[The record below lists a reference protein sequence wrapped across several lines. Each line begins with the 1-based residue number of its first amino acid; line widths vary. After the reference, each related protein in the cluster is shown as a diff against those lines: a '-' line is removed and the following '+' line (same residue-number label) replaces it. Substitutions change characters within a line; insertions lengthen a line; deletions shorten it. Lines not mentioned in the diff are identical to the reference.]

1 MEKTCAVVAFRLG
14 ALSLSPP
21 QSAESPKVVSVVQP
35 TSRKTP
41 SLDTEATRS
50 AILQCFHEFAE
61 PDLVVED
68 ASLDSLG
75 LDSISIV
82 ELRNSIANETGVE
95 LENAMILTNPSVAE
109 IIETVLSS
117 VDRVSASPVA
127 VVSDRD
133 EQELQLSVKRLDPV
147 LHPHARAVARPA
159 LFVLSTPR
167 AGSSLLQLC
176 LEASPLLYAPQELM
190 LLPFDTLDERI
201 KVIGR
206 AAGLDGGLIAAVG
219 NLRGDAGALVASW
232 ENARVSTCHAYRMLA
247 EWTAPRLFCD
257 KTPGYAFDSTILS
270 RAERLMASPRYLSTV
285 RHPVA
290 CIESWIEL
298 ERKNLILQNRD
309 ASKVTWA
316 DIEAKYCAF
325 NGNII
330 DFLKTIPVHR
340 RMSMRY
346 EDLVTDP
353 AGTLST
359 ICDELLMIPYDDA
372 MADPYAAGATKTFEA
387 GSTGVAAT
395 DPKLLKH
402 KRISPTLADKW
413 KTVQVPSPGLAPDTK
428 RLGWDLG
435 YRFRTFSG
443 FRVIDETVEDGCLCW
458 LARGDP
464 GADIVVIH
472 YDGLG
477 FKYGRG
483 LDIPDGFGLVA
494 LQAPEYADPRTVD
507 PGMTEARAMREAC
520 VLTKHLSG
528 RTVHLVGYSFGG
540 PLVAAT
546 CAAFAKLGTDAPCV
560 ASILLVDP
568 LPFGSMPSDVPRSE
582 DSLVASA
589 RLLDGLSSKLRYV
602 DQEGS
607 LVAAVQAGDVA
618 SASSLVLALREM
630 LPSDDA
636 CEEITR
642 IARFLE
648 TCDMTMNW
656 DALPKLDD
664 IPVVVFKT
672 AGGPTHFQS
681 RHRANWNHEDG
692 IYGWSALRPIILA
705 TPPTILEGGH
715 FDAFSGQANLKALS
729 DGLAALVRVAQC

>member
-1 MEKTCAVVAFRLG
+1 MGR
-14 ALSLSPP
+14 
-21 QSAESPKVVSVVQP
+21 VSVGP
-35 TSRKTP
+35 
-41 SLDTEATRS
+41 EAD
-50 AILQCFHEFAE
+50 FVKDE
-61 PDLVVED
+61 
-68 ASLDSLG
+68 
-75 LDSISIV
+75 
-82 ELRNSIANETGVE
+82 
-95 LENAMILTNPSVAE
+95 
-109 IIETVLSS
+109 
-117 VDRVSASPVA
+117 
-127 VVSDRD
+127 D
-133 EQELQLSVKRLDPV
+133 EQELQQLSVKRLDSV
-147 LHPHARAVARPA
+147 SYPHARAVARPA

-176 LEASPLLYAPQELM
+176 LEASPLLYAPQELY
-190 LLPFDTLDERI
+190 LLPFDTLEERI
-201 KVIGR
+201 TVIGR

-219 NLRGDAGALVASW
+219 NLRGDAGDLVASW
-232 ENARVSTCHAYRMLA
+232 EANKVNTRHAYRMLV

-257 KTPGYAFDSTILS
+257 KTPGYAFDSTTLS

-298 ERKNLILQNRD
+298 DRKNLILQNRD

-316 DIEAKYCAF
+316 DIEAKYRAY

-372 MADPYAAGATKTFEA
+372 TADPYAAGATKTFEA

-402 KRISPTLADKW
+402 KRISPALADKW
-413 KTVQVPSPGLAPDTK
+413 KTVQVPEPGLAPDTK
-428 RLGWDLG
+428 RLGWNLG

-443 FRVIDETVEDGCLCW
+443 FRVIDETVEDGCLGW

-464 GADIVVIH
+464 GADVVVIH

-483 LDIPDGFGLVA
+483 LNVPAGLGLVA
-494 LQAPEYADPRTVD
+494 LQAPEFTDPRIAS
-507 PGMTEARAMREAC
+507 PGATKARAAREAR
-520 VLTKHLSG
+520 VLAKHLRG
-528 RTVHLVGYSFGG
+528 RTVHLVGYSLGSVF
-540 PLVAAT
+540 VAAT
-546 CAAFAKLGTDAPCV
+546 RAVFSDLGSDAPRV

-568 LPFGSMPSDVPRSE
+568 FPFGSMPSDVPRSE
-582 DSLVASA
+582 DMLLASA
-589 RLLDGLSSKLRYV
+589 RLFDSLSRKLRYV
-602 DQEGS
+602 DHEGA
-607 LVAAVQAGDVA
+607 LVAAVRANDVLTA
-618 SASSLVLALREM
+618 PALVLALREM
-630 LPSDDA
+630 LPSDEA
-636 CEEITR
+636 YEEITR
-642 IARFLE
+642 IARYLE
-648 TCDMTMNW
+648 NVDTAVDW
-656 DALPKLDD
+656 GALPKLDD
-664 IPVVVFKT
+664 IPVSIFKT

-681 RHRANWNHEDG
+681 RHRANWNHDDG
-692 IYGWSALRPIILA
+692 IYGWSALRPNLLA

-715 FDAFSGQANLKALS
+715 FDAFSGRANLEALS

>member
-21 QSAESPKVVSVVQP
+21 QSTESPETVSVVQP
-35 TSRKTP
+35 TRRETP
-41 SLDTEATRS
+41 SPDTDAIRS
-50 AILQCFHEFAE
+50 AILQCFYEFAE

-68 ASLDSLG
+68 ANLDSLG
-75 LDSISIV
+75 LDSLSVV
-82 ELRNSIANETGVE
+82 ELRNAIARMTGVE
-95 LENAMILTNPSVAE
+95 LENAMILTNPSVGD
-109 IIETVLSS
+109 IIENVLSN
-117 VDRVSASPVA
+117 VGRVSASPVA
-127 VVSDRD
+127 VASEND
-133 EQELQLSVKRLDPV
+133 EQELQISVKRLDPV
-147 LHPHARAVARPA
+147 AYPHSRAVARPA

-176 LEASPLLYAPQELM
+176 LEANPLLYAPQELY
-190 LLPFDTLDERI
+190 LLSFDTLDERI

-206 AAGLDGGLIAAVG
+206 AAGLEGGLIAAVG
-219 NLRGDAGALVASW
+219 DLRGDTGALVGKW
-232 ENARVSTCHAYRMLA
+232 ERTNTSTRSVYRALV
-247 EWTAPRLFCD
+247 EWSAPRLFCD
-257 KTPGYAFDSTILS
+257 KTPIYSHDQGILP
-270 RAERLMASPRYLSTV
+270 RAELLMASTCYLSTV
-285 RHPVA
+285 RHPLA

-309 ASKVTWA
+309 ASTVTWI
-316 DIEAKYCAF
+316 DIEAKYRAY

-330 DFLKTIPVHR
+330 DFLKTIPAHR
-340 RMSMRY
+340 RKSMRY

-353 AGTLST
+353 ARTLST
-359 ICDELLMIPYDDA
+359 ICDELLMIPYDGA

-387 GSTGVAAT
+387 GSTGIAAT

-402 KRISPTLADKW
+402 KRISPALADKW
-413 KTVQVPSPGLAPDTK
+413 KTVKVPSPGLVPETK

-464 GADIVVIH
+464 GADVVVIH

-483 LDIPDGFGLVA
+483 LDIPDGLGLVA
-494 LQAPEYADPRTVD
+494 LQAPEYADPRIAD
-507 PGMTEARAMREAC
+507 PGVTEARAMREAR
-520 VLTKHLSG
+520 VLVKHLRG
-528 RTVHLVGYSFGG
+528 RNVHLVGYSYGG
-540 PLVAAT
+540 PLVAT
-546 CAAFAKLGTDAPCV
+546 TYAAFAKFGADAPCV
-560 ASILLVDP
+560 ASVLLIDP
-568 LPFGSMPSDVPRSE
+568 LPFGSMPSDVPSNE
-582 DSLVASA
+582 DSLVTSA
-589 RLLDGLSSKLRYV
+589 RLFDGLSNKLRYV

-618 SASSLVLALREM
+618 SVSALVLALREM

-648 TCDMTMNW
+648 IYDMTVSW
-656 DALPKLDD
+656 EALPKLDD

-692 IYGWSALRPIILA
+692 IYGWSALRPNLLA
-705 TPPTILEGGH
+705 APLTILEGGH
-715 FDAFSGQANLKALS
+715 FDAFSGQENLKALS

>member
-1 MEKTCAVVAFRLG
+1 
-14 ALSLSPP
+14 
-21 QSAESPKVVSVVQP
+21 
-35 TSRKTP
+35 
-41 SLDTEATRS
+41 
-50 AILQCFHEFAE
+50 
-61 PDLVVED
+61 
-68 ASLDSLG
+68 
-75 LDSISIV
+75 
-82 ELRNSIANETGVE
+82 
-95 LENAMILTNPSVAE
+95 
-109 IIETVLSS
+109 
-117 VDRVSASPVA
+117 
-127 VVSDRD
+127 
-133 EQELQLSVKRLDPV
+133 
-147 LHPHARAVARPA
+147 
-159 LFVLSTPR
+159 
-167 AGSSLLQLC
+167 
-176 LEASPLLYAPQELM
+176 

-232 ENARVSTCHAYRMLA
+232 EANKVNTRHAYRMLV

-257 KTPGYAFDSTILS
+257 KTPGYAFDSTTLS

-298 ERKNLILQNRD
+298 DRKSLILQNKD
-309 ASKVTWA
+309 ASKVTWT

-359 ICDELLMIPYDDA
+359 ICDELLMIPYDGA

-402 KRISPTLADKW
+402 KKISPALADKW
-413 KTVQVPSPGLAPDTK
+413 KTVQVPSPGLALDTK

-464 GADIVVIH
+464 GADVVVIH

-494 LQAPEYADPRTVD
+494 LQAPEYVDPRIVD
-507 PGMTEARAMREAC
+507 PGKTEARAMREVR
-520 VLTKHLSG
+520 VLAKHLRG
-528 RTVHLVGYSFGG
+528 RNVHLVGYSFGG

-546 CAAFAKLGTDAPCV
+546 CAAFAKLGADAPCV

-568 LPFGSMPSDVPRSE
+568 LPFDSMPSDVPRNE
-582 DSLVASA
+582 DTLVASA

-618 SASSLVLALREM
+618 SASALVLALREM

-648 TCDMTMNW
+648 TCDMTVDW
-656 DALPKLDD
+656 TALPKLDD
-664 IPVVVFKT
+664 IPVAVFKT

-681 RHRANWNHEDG
+681 RHRVNWNHDDG
-692 IYGWSALRPIILA
+692 IYGWSALRPNLLA